1 MKRSVCV
8 SERILRC
15 NIEDL
20 STWHPWFY
28 LEPHIVSCAAI
39 LGRYGDAPAVIDVEC
54 SGVKSAWLADARRLR
69 LEIAWSDE
77 TARKADRLRATV
89 QAKPLVEMAATAVAL
104 LLAHRVLDLGQLD
117 VTRYGERTDF
127 RSTRVSCMLEI
138 SGTEVFDEL
147 GRRHREKIAQAI
159 ASPLGWDS
167 YVVVCAFSQRG
178 HRTRLSFHRT
188 KEATDG

>member
-1 MKRSVCV
+1 V
-8 SERILRC
+8 SERILHC

-20 STWHPWFY
+20 AKWHPWFY

-39 LGRYGDAPAVIDVEC
+39 LGRYGDPPAVIDVEC
-54 SGVKSAWLADARRLR
+54 PRVKSAWLAGARGLR

-77 TARKADRLRATV
+77 TAQKANRLRATV
-89 QAKPLVEMAATAVAL
+89 QSKPLIEMAATAVAL
-104 LLAHRVLDLGQLD
+104 LLSHRVIVLGQLD

-138 SGTEVFDEL
+138 SGTEVLDEL
-147 GRRHREKIAQAI
+147 GRRHREKIAQAT
-159 ASPLGWDS
+159 ANPLGWDS

-178 HRTRLSFHRT
+178 HRARLSFHRA
-188 KEATDG
+188 KGITDG